1 MCVWYQVENLC
12 REVASLRTTLQS
24 KHRQFQEFMNNHE
37 RAQRFH
43 QWWEK
48 TDDGAG
54 SDGSL
59 PESWSSLNDDKC
71 VDAVRELVNHH
82 KKELAVLETELQNKV
97 KSLNEHQSKVDKME
111 EELIEIARKQKHMIN
126 LELEGEGN
134 TEKKVLLAK
143 RSQEQLQEIL
153 RRKQSLSLNLKRAL
167 PASPGD
173 HSSSGEEIFSN
184 GDNRSFQDACNRKLQ
199 IASALSLLSQNVPSS
214 IETADTFH
222 TAAADSPEPR
232 IPFEEPR
239 AKESRIPSDNN
250 EQEESQESQLPQEV
264 PSQNDKAKLP
274 EVEGKSSLNLNRK
287 SSAEIKTDKCNGSA
301 NSEKTDSRSPT
312 NSTIEEDSIPQDS
325 LESPVQQ
332 NPSMK
337 RLNQRIARQRMMV
350 MRCLEAS
357 SPSKEDLNKQIAILQ
372 DLQKQQIELEV
383 ALLEN
388 ERKNVK
394 RSNSESSND
403 RLSPIVDGNDRV
415 QNTETSACCDLESTN
430 SSATLVAVATT
441 RSPILRNNRPNTN
454 DEENLSESVAPRISS
469 GRGYSTVY
477 LTSQNRG
484 DRLSSPYSL
493 TITRSLPSLIA
504 NDADYDSVINMIVS
518 IPSYVIRGAGTSS
531 HYEYEVRVVAQDD
544 SWTLLR
550 RYRRFRELYISMRQ
564 KYGSK
569 VAAIRFPPRQV
580 FPKYEVVARQRR
592 KRLEEYLRRLIQVCS
607 ELPHCES
614 LYKYNGNLSNID
626 KQSLLEFSSFFR
638 RGTFES
644 SKYGTS

>member
-1 MCVWYQVENLC
+1 M
-12 REVASLRTTLQS
+12 
-24 KHRQFQEFMNNHE
+24 
-37 RAQRFH
+37 
-43 QWWEK
+43 
-48 TDDGAG
+48 
-54 SDGSL
+54 
-59 PESWSSLNDDKC
+59 
-71 VDAVRELVNHH
+71 
-82 KKELAVLETELQNKV
+82 ETELQNKV
-97 KSLNEHQSKVDKME
+97 KSLNEHQCKVDKME
-111 EELIEIARKQKHMIN
+111 EELIEIAKKQKYMLN
-126 LELEGEGN
+126 LELEGEGS
-134 TEKKVLLAK
+134 TEKKLLLAK

-167 PASPGD
+167 PA
-173 HSSSGEEIFSN
+173 FSN
-184 GDNRSFQDACNRKLQ
+184 DCSLSGDEIHQNGDTQMFDNTCNRKLQ
-199 IASALSLLSQNVPSS
+199 IASALSLLPQDIPSS
-214 IETADTFH
+214 IDTADTFH
-222 TAAADSPEPR
+222 TAAADSPELR
-232 IPFEEPR
+232 IQEFEDSEI
-239 AKESRIPSDNN
+239 K
-250 EQEESQESQLPQEV
+250 ESQESSNERQKELEKV
-264 PSQNDKAKLP
+264 SP
-274 EVEGKSSLNLNRK
+274 EVHLENNRTKMCEAENRSLVNLNRK
-287 SSAEIKTDKCNGSA
+287 SSIDTIKSEQCNGTV
-301 NSEKTDSRSPT
+301 SEKTESKSPT
-312 NSTIEEDSIPQDS
+312 NSIMEEDIPEDS

-332 NPSMK
+332 NPAMK

-350 MRCLEAS
+350 MRCLEANT
-357 SPSKEDLNKQIAILQ
+357 PSKEDLNRQIAILQ

-383 ALLEN
+383 SLLKD
-388 ERKNVK
+388 ERKNLK
-394 RSNSESSND
+394 QQSKSQCDDRLLASDIND
-403 RLSPIVDGNDRV
+403 RTQSV
-415 QNTETSACCDLESTN
+415 ETITCGDIESTTN
-430 SSATLVAVATT
+430 SATLLTLATT
-441 RSPILRNNRPNTN
+441 RSPILRNHRPNTN
-454 DEENLSESVAPRISS
+454 EENLSESIAPRISS

-504 NDADYDSVINMIVS
+504 NDADYDSVINVIVS

-580 FPKYEVVARQRR
+580 FPRYEVVARQRR

>member
-1 MCVWYQVENLC
+1 M
-12 REVASLRTTLQS
+12 
-24 KHRQFQEFMNNHE
+24 
-37 RAQRFH
+37 
-43 QWWEK
+43 
-48 TDDGAG
+48 
-54 SDGSL
+54 
-59 PESWSSLNDDKC
+59 
-71 VDAVRELVNHH
+71 
-82 KKELAVLETELQNKV
+82 
-97 KSLNEHQSKVDKME
+97 
-111 EELIEIARKQKHMIN
+111 
-126 LELEGEGN
+126 
-134 TEKKVLLAK
+134 LLAK

-167 PASPGD
+167 PA
-173 HSSSGEEIFSN
+173 FSN
-184 GDNRSFQDACNRKLQ
+184 DCSLSGDEIHQNGDTQMFDNTCNRKLQ
-199 IASALSLLSQNVPSS
+199 IASALSLLPQDIPSS
-214 IETADTFH
+214 IDTADTFH
-222 TAAADSPEPR
+222 TAAADSPELR
-232 IPFEEPR
+232 IQEFEDSEI
-239 AKESRIPSDNN
+239 K
-250 EQEESQESQLPQEV
+250 ESQESSNERQKELEKV
-264 PSQNDKAKLP
+264 SP
-274 EVEGKSSLNLNRK
+274 EVHLENNRTKMCEAENRSLVNLNRK
-287 SSAEIKTDKCNGSA
+287 SSIDTIKSEQCNGTV
-301 NSEKTDSRSPT
+301 SEKTESKSPT
-312 NSTIEEDSIPQDS
+312 NSIMEEDIPEDS

-332 NPSMK
+332 NPAMK

-350 MRCLEAS
+350 MRCLEANT
-357 SPSKEDLNKQIAILQ
+357 PSKEDLNRQIAILQ

-383 ALLEN
+383 SLLED
-388 ERKNVK
+388 ERKNLK
-394 RSNSESSND
+394 QQSKSQCDDRLLASDIND
-403 RLSPIVDGNDRV
+403 RTQSV
-415 QNTETSACCDLESTN
+415 ETITCGDIESTTN
-430 SSATLVAVATT
+430 SATLLTLATT
-441 RSPILRNNRPNTN
+441 RSPILRNHRPNTN
-454 DEENLSESVAPRISS
+454 EENLSESIAPRISS

-504 NDADYDSVINMIVS
+504 NDADYDSVINVIVS

-580 FPKYEVVARQRR
+580 FPRYEVVARQRR